1 MGVALPSSRPS
12 SRWTDPRSPAA
23 AALPAATA
31 VVPVPVNLTNEL
43 ARQRNRD
50 AAERTLMA
58 WIRTCLSLISFGFG
72 LDKIV
77 AAIDRATGS
86 AGPRSGVIAVALAFV
101 FTGILSMAVATVEH
115 LRELKR
121 LRRDDF
127 VYVETPRLA
136 AATATLITLIG
147 VMAMGILITGLV
159 R

>member
-1 MGVALPSSRPS
+1 M
-12 SRWTDPRSPAA
+12 
-23 AALPAATA
+23 
-31 VVPVPVNLTNEL
+31 NLTNEL

-77 AAIDRATGS
+77 TAIDRATGS
-86 AGPRSGVIAVALAFV
+86 SGPRPGVIAVAVAFV
-101 FTGILSMAVATVEH
+101 FTGILAMSAATVQH

-127 VYVETPRLA
+127 VYVESPRLA
-136 AATATLITLIG
+136 AATATLIALIG
-147 VMAMGILITGLV
+147 VMAMGILLV
-159 R
+159 GIVT

>member
-1 MGVALPSSRPS
+1 MWASSAC
-12 SRWTDPRSPAA
+12 RSP
-23 AALPAATA
+23 LP
-31 VVPVPVNLTNEL
+31 PVVNLTNEL

-77 AAIDRATGS
+77 SAIDRASGDQ
-86 AGPRSGVIAVALAFV
+86 GPRPGVIAVALAFV
-101 FTGILSMAVATVEH
+101 FTGILAMAAATVQH
-115 LRELKR
+115 LRELRR

-127 VYVETPRLA
+127 IYLESPRIA
-136 AATATLITLIG
+136 AATAILIALIG
-147 VMAMGILITGLV
+147 VLAMTILIAGLV

>member
-1 MGVALPSSRPS
+1 M
-12 SRWTDPRSPAA
+12 
-23 AALPAATA
+23 
-31 VVPVPVNLTNEL
+31 NLTNEL

-77 AAIDRATGS
+77 TAIDRATGS
-86 AGPRSGVIAVALAFV
+86 SGPRPGVIAVAVAFV
-101 FTGILSMAVATVEH
+101 FTGILAMSAATVQH

-127 VYVETPRLA
+127 VYVESPRLA
-136 AATATLITLIG
+136 AATATLIALIG
-147 VMAMGILITGLV
+147 VMAMGILLLGIVT
-159 R
+159 